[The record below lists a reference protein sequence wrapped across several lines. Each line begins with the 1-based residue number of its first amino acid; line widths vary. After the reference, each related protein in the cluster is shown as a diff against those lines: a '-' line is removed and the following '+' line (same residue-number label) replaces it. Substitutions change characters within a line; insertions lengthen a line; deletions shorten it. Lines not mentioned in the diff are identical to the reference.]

1 MKCTRCRT
9 RAVVEVPRA
18 NAAFCGECFTES
30 YVRNLVTRAIR
41 HDRMFGPDAKVL
53 VAVSG
58 GKDSLALWDLLLD
71 LGYQA
76 DGLYLGLGIGGYSTR
91 SHVVCQE
98 FADARGATLVTV
110 DLAERAGFTIPQA
123 AATKRRPAC
132 AICGLS
138 KRHLFNAAAK
148 EGGYD
153 VVATGHNL
161 DDEVAVLLGNVL
173 RWETG
178 YLARQSPVLESTH
191 PSLVKKVKPLYR
203 VAERETAAYCVL
215 KGIDYVVEECPLV
228 EGNTQMKYK
237 GLLDTLEAQS
247 PGTKHNF
254 LFGFLEKGRDHFPPD
269 GVELNDCVE
278 CGSAT
283 PSDTCAFCRSK
294 TVIGLAI
301 ESRPRDWAP
310 AGS

>member
-1 MKCTRCRT
+1 MKCTRCKE

-18 NAAFCGECFTES
+18 NSAFCGPCFTET
-30 YVRNLVTRAIR
+30 YVRNLVARAIR
-41 HDRMFGPDAKVL
+41 HDRMFGHDDRVL

-71 LGYQA
+71 LGYRA

-91 SHVVCQE
+91 SQVVCQE
-98 FADARGATLVTV
+98 FADARGAHLVTV
-110 DLAERAGFTIPQA
+110 DIADRAGFTIPEA

-138 KRHLFNAAAK
+138 KRHVFNAVAR
-148 EGGYD
+148 EHGYD

-173 RWETG
+173 RWETD
-178 YLARQSPVLESTH
+178 YLARQSPVLDGTH
-191 PSLVKKVKPLYR
+191 ESLVKKVKPLYR

-237 GLLDTLEAQS
+237 GLLDALEAQA

-254 LFGFLEKGRDHFPPD
+254 LFGFLEKGRAHFPSD
-269 GVELNDCVE
+269 GVPLNACSV

-283 PSDTCAFCRSK
+283 PSDVCAFCKSK
-294 TVIGLAI
+294 DVIATTIGR
-301 ESRPRDWAP
+301 RPA
-310 AGS
+310 

>member
-1 MKCTRCRT
+1 MKCTRCRE

-18 NAAFCGECFTES
+18 NSAFCGGCFTET
-30 YVRNLVTRAIR
+30 YVRNLVARAIR
-41 HDRMFGPDAKVL
+41 HDGMFGHTDRVL

-76 DGLYLGLGIGGYSTR
+76 DGLYLGLGIGGYSSR
-91 SHVVCQE
+91 SQQVCQS
-98 FADARGATLVTV
+98 FADERSAKLVVV
-110 DLAERAGFTIPQA
+110 DVAERAGFTIPQA
-123 AATKRRPAC
+123 AATKKRPAC

-138 KRHLFNAAAK
+138 KRHLFNAAAL
-148 EGGYD
+148 EHGYD

-173 RWETG
+173 RWETEF
-178 YLARQSPVLESTH
+178 LARQSPVLEATH

-203 VAERETAAYCVL
+203 LAERETAAYCVL

-254 LFGFLEKGRDHFPPD
+254 LFGFLEKGRDHFPRD
-269 GVELNDCVE
+269 GVELNECAS

-283 PSDTCAFCRSK
+283 PGEVCAFCKSK
-294 TVIGLAI
+294 EVVALAI
-301 ESRPRDWAP
+301 SSRPRDWAP

>member
-1 MKCTRCRT
+1 MKCTRCRE

-18 NAAFCGECFTES
+18 NSAFCGECFTES

-41 HDRMFGPDAKVL
+41 HDRMFGHEDRVL

-76 DGLYLGLGIGGYSTR
+76 DGMYLGLGIGGYSTR
-91 SHVVCQE
+91 SHEICQAY
-98 FADARGATLVTV
+98 ADSRGAKLIAV
-110 DLAERAGFTIPQA
+110 DVEEQAGFTIPQA

-132 AICGLS
+132 AVCGLS
-138 KRHLFNAAAK
+138 KRHLFNDVAR
-148 EGGYD
+148 EHGYD

-173 RWETG
+173 RWETDFIS
-178 YLARQSPVLESTH
+178 RQSPVLDGGH

-215 KGIDYVVEECPLV
+215 KGIDYVIEECPLV

-237 GLLDTLEAQS
+237 GLLDQLEARS

-254 LFGFLEKGRDHFPPD
+254 LFGFLEKGKAHFPNERPP
-269 GVELNDCVE
+269 LKSCTE

-283 PSDTCAFCRSK
+283 PGEVCAYCK
-294 TVIGLAI
+294 TKDVVLHAI
-301 ESRPRDWAP
+301 TERPA
-310 AGS
+310 

>member
-1 MKCTRCRT
+1 MKCTRCRG

-18 NAAFCGECFTES
+18 NAAFCGECFTEH
-30 YVRNLVTRAIR
+30 YVRNLVSRAIR
-41 HDRMFGPDAKVL
+41 HDRMFGHTERVL

-76 DGLYLGLGIGGYSTR
+76 DGLYLGLGIGGYSSR
-91 SHVVCQE
+91 SQEVCQE
-98 FADARGATLVTV
+98 FADARGAKLLVV
-110 DLAERAGFTIPQA
+110 DVAERAGFTIPEA
-123 AATKRRPAC
+123 AATKKRPAC

-138 KRHLFNAAAK
+138 KRHLFNAAAR
-148 EGGYD
+148 EHGYD
-153 VVATGHNL
+153 AVATGHNL

-173 RWETG
+173 RWETDF
-178 YLARQSPVLESTH
+178 LARQSPILEATH

-203 VAERETAAYCVL
+203 VMERETAAYCVL

-237 GLLDTLEAQS
+237 GFLDGLEAQS

-254 LFGFLEKGRDHFPPD
+254 LFGFLEKGRAHFPGD
-269 GVELNDCVE
+269 GAELNECVE

-283 PSDTCAFCRSK
+283 PGERCAYCKSK
-294 TVIGLAI
+294 EVIAVAI
-301 ESRPRDWAP
+301 GRRP
-310 AGS
+310 AGWTPAGQ

>member
-1 MKCTRCRT
+1 MKCTRCRG

-30 YVRNLVTRAIR
+30 YVRNLVIRAIR
-41 HDRMFGPDAKVL
+41 HDHMVAKDDRVL

-71 LGYQA
+71 LGYHA

-98 FADARGATLVTV
+98 FADARGATLVSV
-110 DLAERAGFTIPQA
+110 DMADRAGFTIPQA
-123 AATKRRPAC
+123 AAIKTRPAC

-138 KRHLFNAAAK
+138 KRHVFNAVAR
-148 EGGYD
+148 ENGYD

-173 RWETG
+173 RWETE
-178 YLARQSPVLESTH
+178 YLARQSPVLEATH

-254 LFGFLEKGRDHFPPD
+254 LFGFLEKGREHFPPD
-269 GVELNDCVE
+269 GVALNECVE

-283 PSDTCAFCRSK
+283 PGERCAFCRSK
-294 TVIGLAI
+294 EIVGIAIG
-301 ESRPRDWAP
+301 SRPADWAP
-310 AGS
+310 TGS

>member
-1 MKCTRCRT
+1 M
-9 RAVVEVPRA
+9 EVPRA
-18 NAAFCGECFTES
+18 NAAFCGDCFTEH
-30 YVRNLVTRAIR
+30 YVRNLVSRAIR
-41 HDRMFGPDAKVL
+41 HDRMFGHTDRVL

-76 DGLYLGLGIGGYSTR
+76 DGLYLGLGIGGYSSR
-91 SHVVCQE
+91 SQVVCQE
-98 FADARGATLVTV
+98 FADARGATLVVV
-110 DLAERAGFTIPQA
+110 DVADRTGFTIPEA
-123 AATKRRPAC
+123 ASTKKRPAC
-132 AICGLS
+132 SICGLS
-138 KRHLFNAAAK
+138 KRHLFNAAAR
-148 EGGYD
+148 EHGYD
-153 VVATGHNL
+153 VVVTGHNL

-173 RWETG
+173 RWETEF
-178 YLARQSPVLESTH
+178 LARQSPVLEATH

-237 GLLDTLEAQS
+237 GALDALEAAS

-254 LFGFLEKGRDHFPPD
+254 LFGFLEKGRSHFPGD
-269 GVELNDCVE
+269 GAQLNECVE

-283 PSDTCAFCRSK
+283 PGERCAFCKSK
-294 TVIGLAI
+294 SVVMLALT
-301 ESRPRDWAP
+301 ERP
-310 AGS
+310 

>member
-1 MKCTRCRT
+1 M
-9 RAVVEVPRA
+9 EVPRA
-18 NAAFCGECFTES
+18 NAAFCGDCFTEQ
-30 YVRNLVTRAIR
+30 YVRNLVSRAVR
-41 HDRMFGPDAKVL
+41 HDRMFGHGDRVL

-58 GKDSLALWDLLLD
+58 GKDSLALWNLLLD
-71 LGYQA
+71 LGYQV

-91 SHVVCQE
+91 SQQVCQE
-98 FADARGATLVTV
+98 FADARGARLLVV
-110 DLAERAGFTIPQA
+110 DVADKAGFTIPQA
-123 AATKRRPAC
+123 AATKKRPAC

-138 KRHLFNAAAK
+138 KRHLFNAAAL
-148 EGGYD
+148 EHGYD

-178 YLARQSPVLESTH
+178 FLARQSPVLEATH

-237 GLLDTLEAQS
+237 GLLDALEAQS
-247 PGTKHNF
+247 PGTKHTF
-254 LFGFLEKGRDHFPPD
+254 LFGFLEKGRAHFPPD
-269 GVELNDCVE
+269 GAELNACSE

-283 PSDTCAFCRSK
+283 PGETCAFCKSK
-294 TVIGLAI
+294 SVVTLAI
-301 ESRPRDWAP
+301 GERPADWAP
-310 AGS
+310 TGS

>member
-1 MKCTRCRT
+1 MKCTRCRG

-18 NAAFCGECFTES
+18 NAAFCGGCFTGT
-30 YVRNLVTRAIR
+30 YVRNLVERAIR
-41 HDRMFGPDAKVL
+41 HDRMFGPDARVL

-58 GKDSLALWDLLLD
+58 GKDSLMLWDLLLD
-71 LGYQA
+71 LGYAA
-76 DGLYLGLGIGGYSTR
+76 DGLYLGLGIGGYSDR
-91 SHVVCQE
+91 SRVVCEE
-98 FADARGATLVTV
+98 FAAARGATLVV
-110 DLAERAGFTIPQA
+110 RDLGETAGFTIPLA
-123 AATKRRPAC
+123 AANSSRPAC
-132 AICGLS
+132 AVCGLS
-138 KRHLFNAAAK
+138 KRHLFNSAAR

-228 EGNTQMKYK
+228 EGNTQMRYK
-237 GLLDTLEAQS
+237 GLLDALEAAA

-254 LFGFLEKGRDHFPPD
+254 LFGFLEKGRAHFPPD
-269 GVELNDCVE
+269 GVPLNECVE

-283 PSDTCAFCRSK
+283 PGDLCAFCRAK
-294 TVIGLAI
+294 RQLVA
-301 ESRPRDWAP
+301 R
-310 AGS
+310 